1 MTTLPAYDLTGRTAF
16 VTGAASGI
24 GRATAVLLA
33 QAGATVHCA
42 DRDEAGLLD
51 TVAMT
56 AREGGTAHPH
66 TLDVTDRTALAA
78 AVRAAGPLHVM
89 AAVAGIMHTSSVL
102 ETRDEDLDRVLAVNF
117 KGVLYACQEAARS
130 MIAAG
135 VPGSI
140 VTMASG
146 AMDTASPGL
155 LCYSVTKAAVVQ
167 LTKTLATEAGR
178 YGIRVNAVAP
188 AAGGSRDDPPLAA
201 GPGRRGTGR
210 RARGPAP
217 RVGRLRVHDRPDP
230 APQRRRR
237 DALVT
242 RRPSPPGRRAAA
254 ATCTGSRL
262 SPQPP
267 AATAPSTGP
276 VSPGARSRRS
286 TAHHQSPP
294 AASPIATSASVA
306 GVTRRRTM
314 AASCGRR

>member
-1 MTTLPAYDLTGRTAF
+1 MTPPTTTAAANKSPLPAYDLAHRTAF

-42 DRDEAGLLD
+42 DRDEPGLKE
-51 TVAMT
+51 TVALI

-66 TLDVTDRTALAA
+66 PLDVTDRAALAA

-89 AAVAGIMHTSSVL
+89 VAVAGIMHTSSVL

-178 YGIRVNAVAP
+178 HGIRVNAVAP
-188 AAGGSRDDPPLAA
+188 GWIRTPMTDRHEPAAQEQVEAAMIRHSPL
-201 GPGRRGTGR
+201 G
-210 RARGPAP
+210 
-217 RVGRLRVHDRPDP
+217 RVGEAEDIAHAVLHLASDASAFTTGQILRPN
-230 APQRRRR
+230 
-237 DALVT
+237 
-242 RRPSPPGRRAAA
+242 G
-254 ATCTGSRL
+254 G
-262 SPQPP
+262 
-267 AATAPSTGP
+267 
-276 VSPGARSRRS
+276 
-286 TAHHQSPP
+286 
-294 AASPIATSASVA
+294 VA
-306 GVTRRRTM
+306 M
-314 AASCGRR
+314 PW